1 MNESQSIKLMERD
14 SKSFKIIINYDHT
27 ILKKKHDKKFLILL

>member
-27 ILKKKHDKKFLILL
+27 ILKKKNMTKNF